1 MASYPLGTKINFRYT
16 RPTYDVEVD
25 VNGRRKN
32 VIKMVFVLTSNYN
45 GNMHALDIFGMSP
58 EEQTWLQFIFDSD
71 AKRRQTGNP
80 IQVELD
86 QQIKQLEI
94 AEQRK
99 QELLN
104 TTTQTVIKP
113 DPTQVNKTFGTSTFK
128 RTPTIGTA
136 AKAVKTVGRIER
148 VTKQG
153 FNFINSAINK
163 NFNVGQLT
171 DAQIQN
177 ELKSLGIVEAN
188 TKKNID
194 ELRRVLGVYESLN
207 QSGFRPGDPYTFYHM
222 FLKPHYGNTASR
234 FYRKYNAPYV
244 EDPRIIRIAR

>member
-1 MASYPLGTKINFRYT
+1 MAGYPLGTKINFRYT
-16 RPTYDVEVD
+16 RPSYNLEID

-32 VIKMVFVLTSNYN
+32 VIKLVFVLTSNYD
-45 GNMHALDIFGMSP
+45 GNMHALDFARMSP

-71 AKRRQTGNP
+71 AKRRQGGNP
-80 IQVELD
+80 VQVELD

-99 QELLN
+99 QDLLN
-104 TTTQTVIKP
+104 TTTQKIIKP

-136 AKAVKTVGRIER
+136 AKAVKEVGRIER

-153 FNFINSAINK
+153 FNFIKSTIDK

-177 ELKSLGIVEAN
+177 ELKTLGIVEAN
-188 TKKNID
+188 TKKNIE
-194 ELRRVLGVYESLN
+194 ELRRVLGVYQSLT

-222 FLKPHYGNTASR
+222 FLKPHYKNSSSR

-244 EDPRIIRIAR
+244 TNPRILRIAR